1 MVCVTGPLC
10 HLAEVEEQLES
21 VLLFRQGIRVVR
33 GPLLQLLRSSLS
45 ALTFEISLLL
55 SEVMGDKAPDGG
67 TLGGPLG
74 ARGVLCIHP
83 RGRVSRVSQEPP
95 LEEGQDRSREQPWGG
110 VQAEPGSLGGARAE
124 LGVPVGRAFLAVL
137 CSWEDRRRFYSA
149 FVVAPRAMRGM
160 RKAQGRGTLLRAA
173 LREMLHAGR
182 GRAWR
187 PRGGGR
193 RGRRVTQLRAGERR
207 GIQARLPRPPLQ
219 TRIRPRSRVTSC
231 RGGGSGQVSA
241 GSVTWVHHS
250 DTPPHPPASQPSP
263 SGAFQ
268 QENRSVTSFSCLWA
282 LQRSERLK
290 LVQEKVL

>member
-74 ARGVLCIHP
+74 ARGVLCFHP

-137 CSWEDRRRFYSA
+137 CSREDRQRFYSA

-187 PRGGGR
+187 PRGGGW
-193 RGRRVTQLRAGERR
+193 RGRRVTHLRAGERR
-207 GIQARLPRPPLQ
+207 GIQARLPRPPLR
-219 TRIRPRSRVTSC
+219 TRIRPRSLSPPCHLLQGRRVRSGVS
-231 RGGGSGQVSA
+231 RERYLGSPLRHSPAPACFSALPIRSFSA
-241 GSVTWVHHS
+241 GK
-250 DTPPHPPASQPSP
+250 SQCD
-263 SGAFQ
+263 
-268 QENRSVTSFSCLWA
+268 E
-282 LQRSERLK
+282 LQLPLGFAK
-290 LVQEKVL
+290 I